1 MKKFWHSVMID
12 KKVIEKRQQDEYINK
27 LHRTILELKREKH
40 PDMID
45 YMELMDW
52 YLKHRKPYDNYN
64 GGLEK

>member
-1 MKKFWHSVMID
+1 MKKFWRSGMID
-12 KKVIEKRQQDEYINK
+12 KKIIEKREHDEYLNK
-27 LHRTILELKREKH
+27 LHMTIIELKREKH

-64 GGLEK
+64 GGLDE